1 MTARLLYFQ
10 GYECAK
16 MVKSLKLSLP
26 EVLFFGI
33 VFILFSIL
41 TDFEYNLYEKT
52 GRLPSLLSLR
62 ERLIYGVLR
71 TIPYW
76 LYYKLILPALFE
88 KRYRTF
94 GWRMLVFLLL
104 LDGYLHYVM
113 YGLVMNLWFL
123 PETMLV
129 SARKWY
135 NSSVMLHF
143 SIVYIIRELL
153 MVSALG
159 YYQQSVRQQHR
170 LHELSQHQ
178 LQTELDSL
186 RAQLQPHF
194 FFNTLNT
201 IYSLALHGSAKTAP
215 LVARHA
221 DIMRYILYRAR
232 KRRVPLDE
240 EINFLSNYVAVES
253 MRFSDNASIQFETQ
267 GIHNRLRIEP
277 LLLLP
282 FIENTFK
289 HGLSQDIQAGFVHIV
304 LVLLENELFLETRN
318 STFPSTDKRGT
329 AKGIGLRNVSKQ
341 LSLLYPGQHE
351 FTSQCEETTYTL
363 RLRLTLQP
371 ND

>member
-1 MTARLLYFQ
+1 
-10 GYECAK
+10 

-52 GRLPSLLSLR
+52 GRLPSLLSLL

-94 GWRMLVFLLL
+94 GWRLLVFLFL

-135 NSSVMLHF
+135 HSNVLLHF

-159 YYQQSVRQQHR
+159 YYQQSVRQQQR

-201 IYSLALHGSAKTAP
+201 IYSLALHGSVKTAS

-232 KRRVPLDE
+232 KKRVPLDE

-253 MRFSDNASIQFETQ
+253 MRFSDKASIRFETQ
-267 GIHNRLRIEP
+267 GIHNRIFIEP

-282 FIENTFK
+282 FVENTFK
-289 HGLSQDIQAGFVHIV
+289 HGLSQEIRTGFVQIV
-304 LVLLENELFLETRN
+304 LVLIDHELILETRN
-318 STFPSTDKRGT
+318 SMVQAAGHTRADP
-329 AKGIGLRNVSKQ
+329 GIGLANVSKQ
-341 LSLLYPGQHE
+341 LALLYPDQHE
-351 FTSQCEETTYTL
+351 LSIQPDNTCYFL
-363 RLRLTLQP
+363 RLRLLLSS